1 MKFFETLIIA
11 PFCRYQ
17 YCWFYTYVYNWKK
30 RTKSY
35 RGLFFQTQ
43 SLFINKFLFFNSQ
56 CSFIIS
62 SNQYQPNQ
70 TNGYPKKSQ
79 HSYQRDLNDVTKSI
93 ALHNLESNNSEPN
106 PTSRPT
112 PSSNNPS
119 FSSLNSSYI
128 NRLNSLQ
135 PTILNGIQEEE
146 ATVTNEESSVTAQV
160 NRSSNPMNDST
171 LFREY
176 QKNKLQIV
184 QQLEEQD
191 RKREELVKQLKCE

>member
-1 MKFFETLIIA
+1 
-11 PFCRYQ
+11 
-17 YCWFYTYVYNWKK
+17 
-30 RTKSY
+30 
-35 RGLFFQTQ
+35 
-43 SLFINKFLFFNSQ
+43 
-56 CSFIIS
+56 
-62 SNQYQPNQ
+62 
-70 TNGYPKKSQ
+70 
-79 HSYQRDLNDVTKSI
+79 VTKSI